1 LPEEAL
7 MSKNAKFG
15 RNDDPKRLRRLRP
28 QRSVPMQG
36 RDIIRLEEH
45 YRIAPKHPGMGRR

>member
-1 LPEEAL
+1 
-7 MSKNAKFG
+7 MDKNAKYG
-15 RNDDPKRLRRLRP
+15 RHDDPKPLRRLRP
-28 QRSVPMQG
+28 QRSVPMG